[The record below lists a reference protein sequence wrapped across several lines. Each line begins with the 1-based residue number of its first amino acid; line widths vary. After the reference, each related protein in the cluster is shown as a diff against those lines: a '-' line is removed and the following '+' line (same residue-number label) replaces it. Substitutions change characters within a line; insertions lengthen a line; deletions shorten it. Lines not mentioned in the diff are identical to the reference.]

1 MQDDFAVIFG
11 WNDDEASAYSSL
23 ITSICSMGSAI
34 GAIGI
39 GSFTKFGKKN
49 CIFYCNFMVFLGAGL
64 TLIENIPAIII
75 GRFIFGLA
83 SGTFSVLVPGFINE
97 LCPTEL
103 KGPVGTVT

>member
-1 MQDDFAVIFG
+1 MQDDFKVIFG
-11 WNDDEASAYSSL
+11 WNDDEASFYSSL
-23 ITSICSMGSAI
+23 ITAICSFGSAI

-39 GSFTKFGKKN
+39 GAFTKFGKKN
-49 CIFYCNFMVFLGAGL
+49 CIFYSNFLVFLGAGL
-64 TLIENIPAIII
+64 TLIENVPAIII

-103 KGPVGTVT
+103 KGPVGTIT